1 MKKIKNN
8 SQPYR
13 IYIFAILC
21 LPFAAFFIGLCFYLS
36 LLVFDGINFWSIY
49 GTLLPAIILYLI
61 MRAIKNGILYFIP
74 REECYVEEKK
84 LVYKRILFN
93 KFILKEMRIP
103 LLDIQDIKDKG
114 YKIPR
119 VSSGYSNPLSYI
131 TNFFQP
137 YERILVELKS
147 GKNYK
152 IFVDFDPYAY
162 TQFSPSHD
170 DNKFI
175 KNYNDL
181 KELVINEQ
189 NKIIFNQKIENLM
202 EKYNSPL
209 NERYNFILNKI
220 IDEGILFIAKKDS
233 NYIIN
238 GNYDAIEYLEIFK
251 NIYFEE
257 ADLENFY
264 SFILSKK
271 ENENKKVLV
280 GYNGVDGKEITM
292 LKLKEDINKIRDGRS
307 VFSKLFGNEKDHI
320 NTYDEG
326 KYRIN

>member
-1 MKKIKNN
+1 MKKIKND

-13 IYIFAILC
+13 IYIFAIIC

-36 LLVFDGINFWSIY
+36 LLVFDGINFGSIY

-74 REECYVEEKK
+74 REECYIEEKK

-93 KFILKEMRIP
+93 KLILKEIRIP
-103 LLDIQDIKDKG
+103 LLDIQDIIDKG

-137 YERILVELKS
+137 YERILIELKS

-152 IFVDFDPYAY
+152 IFVDADPYAY

-181 KELVINEQ
+181 KEMVIEEQ
-189 NKIIFNQKIENLM
+189 NKLSFNQKIENLM

-209 NERYNFILNKI
+209 EERYNYILNKI
-220 IDEGILFIAKKDS
+220 VDEEKLFIAKKDS

-238 GNYDAIEYLEIFK
+238 GSYDAIEYLEIFK

-257 ADLENFY
+257 AELDTFY
-264 SFILSKK
+264 SYVLSKK
-271 ENENKKVLV
+271 ENQDKKVLV
-280 GYNGVDGKEITM
+280 GYNGTDGKEITM
-292 LKLKEDINKIRDGRS
+292 SKFREDINKIRDSRS
-307 VFSKLFGNEKDHI
+307 TFKK
-320 NTYDEG
+320 
-326 KYRIN
+326 

>member
-1 MKKIKNN
+1 MKKVKND

-13 IYIFAILC
+13 IYIFAIIC

-36 LLVFDGINFWSIY
+36 LLVFDGINFGSIY
-49 GTLLPAIILYLI
+49 GTLLPAVILYLI

-74 REECYVEEKK
+74 REECYIEEKK

-93 KFILKEMRIP
+93 KFILKEIRIP
-103 LLDIQDIKDKG
+103 LLDIQDIIDKG

-152 IFVDFDPYAY
+152 IFVDADPYAY

-181 KELVINEQ
+181 KEMVINEQ
-189 NKIIFNQKIENLM
+189 NKILFNQKIENLM
-202 EKYNSPL
+202 EKYNFPL
-209 NERYNFILNKI
+209 DERYNYILNKI
-220 IDEGILFIAKKDS
+220 VDEEKLFIAKKDS

-238 GNYDAIEYLEIFK
+238 GSYDAIEYLEIFK

-257 ADLENFY
+257 AELDTFY
-264 SFILSKK
+264 SYVLSKK
-271 ENENKKVLV
+271 ENQDKKVLV
-280 GYNGVDGKEITM
+280 GYNGIDGKEVTM
-292 LKLKEDINKIRDGRS
+292 SKLKEDINKIRDSRGRYL
-307 VFSKLFGNEKDHI
+307 KEQLEN
-320 NTYDEG
+320 
-326 KYRIN
+326 

>member
-1 MKKIKNN
+1 MKKVKND

-21 LPFAAFFIGLCFYLS
+21 LPFAASFVGLCFYLS
-36 LLVFDGINFWSIY
+36 LLVFDGINFGSIY

-93 KFILKEMRIP
+93 KFILKEIRIP
-103 LLDIQDIKDKG
+103 LLDIQNIIDKG

-152 IFVDFDPYAY
+152 IFVDADPYAY

-175 KNYNDL
+175 RTYNKL
-181 KELVINEQ
+181 KEMVIEEQ
-189 NKIIFNQKIENLM
+189 NRLYFNQKNW
-202 EKYNSPL
+202 KFNW
-209 NERYNFILNKI
+209 
-220 IDEGILFIAKKDS
+220 
-233 NYIIN
+233 
-238 GNYDAIEYLEIFK
+238 EI
-251 NIYFEE
+251 
-257 ADLENFY
+257 
-264 SFILSKK
+264 
-271 ENENKKVLV
+271 
-280 GYNGVDGKEITM
+280 
-292 LKLKEDINKIRDGRS
+292 
-307 VFSKLFGNEKDHI
+307 
-320 NTYDEG
+320 
-326 KYRIN
+326 

>member
-1 MKKIKNN
+1 MKKVKND

-13 IYIFAILC
+13 IYIFAIIC

-36 LLVFDGINFWSIY
+36 LLVFDGINFGSIY
-49 GTLLPAIILYLI
+49 GTLLPAVILYLI

-74 REECYVEEKK
+74 REECYIEEKK

-93 KFILKEMRIP
+93 KFILKEIRIP
-103 LLDIQDIKDKG
+103 LLDIQDIIDKG

-152 IFVDFDPYAY
+152 IFVDADPYAY

-181 KELVINEQ
+181 KEMVINEQ
-189 NKIIFNQKIENLM
+189 NKILFNQKIENLM
-202 EKYNSPL
+202 EKYNFPL
-209 NERYNFILNKI
+209 DERYNYILNKI
-220 IDEGILFIAKKDS
+220 VDEEKLFIAKKDS

-238 GNYDAIEYLEIFK
+238 GSYDAIEYLEIFK

-257 ADLENFY
+257 AELDTFY
-264 SFILSKK
+264 SYVLSKK
-271 ENENKKVLV
+271 ENQDKKVLV
-280 GYNGVDGKEITM
+280 GYNGTDGKEVTM
-292 LKLKEDINKIRDGRS
+292 SKLKEDINKIRDSRS
-307 VFSKLFGNEKDHI
+307 MFKKW
-320 NTYDEG
+320 
-326 KYRIN
+326 

>member
-1 MKKIKNN
+1 MKKIKND

-13 IYIFAILC
+13 IYIFAIIC

-36 LLVFDGINFWSIY
+36 LLVFDGFNFWSIF
-49 GTLLPAIILYLI
+49 GSILPIIFFYLI

-74 REECYVEEKK
+74 REECYIEEKK

-93 KFILKEMRIP
+93 KLILKEIRIP
-103 LLDIQDIKDKG
+103 LLDIQDIIDKG

-131 TNFFQP
+131 TNFFKP
-137 YERILVELKS
+137 YERILIEMKS
-147 GKNYK
+147 GKEYK
-152 IFVDFDPYAY
+152 IFVDADPYAY

-181 KELVINEQ
+181 KEMVIEEQ
-189 NKIIFNQKIENLM
+189 NKLSFNQKIENLM

-209 NERYNFILNKI
+209 EERYSYILNKI
-220 IDEGILFIAKKDS
+220 VDEEKLFIAKKDS

-238 GNYDAIEYLEIFK
+238 GSYDAIEYLEIFK

-257 ADLENFY
+257 AELDTFY
-264 SFILSKK
+264 SYVLSKK
-271 ENENKKVLV
+271 ENQDKKVLV
-280 GYNGVDGKEITM
+280 GYNGTDGKEVTM
-292 LKLKEDINKIRDGRS
+292 SKLKEDINEIRDSRS
-307 VFSKLFGNEKDHI
+307 TFKK
-320 NTYDEG
+320 
-326 KYRIN
+326 